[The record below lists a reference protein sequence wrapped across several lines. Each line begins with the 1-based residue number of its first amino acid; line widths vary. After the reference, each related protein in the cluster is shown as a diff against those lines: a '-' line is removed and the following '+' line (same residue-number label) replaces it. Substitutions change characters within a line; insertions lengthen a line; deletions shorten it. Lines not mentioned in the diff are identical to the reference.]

1 MRFTDSPISRRALAG
16 LLLAAAVPA
25 TPALAAARVLRG
37 TVAYRERM
45 ALPPGAIV
53 EVKLL
58 DVSLADA
65 PSRTIAETR
74 VSGRRIPARWTLR
87 YDSRRIEPRHSYA
100 LQARITHQGQLLF
113 ITTERHSVFTGGP
126 DKTDIWVQRVS
137 GEDRP
142 PAAAPSPVGSWR
154 LANLGGKGVPAS
166 ITTTLEIAAD
176 GKVSGRGGCNGFGG
190 TATIQGRVI
199 RFSRMVSTM
208 MACEPDK
215 MAQEQRFLKALE
227 RVHRWSFER
236 QTGWLV
242 LLDRGGRPLMA
253 LAAP

>member
-1 MRFTDSPISRRALAG
+1 MHFTDSSISRRALAA
-16 LLLAAAVPA
+16 LLLAAAAPA
-25 TPALAAARVLRG
+25 TPALAAPRILRG

-74 VSGRRIPARWTLR
+74 VSGRRIPAPWTLR
-87 YDSRRIEPRHSYA
+87 FDSRQIEPRRNYA
-100 LQARITHQGQLLF
+100 LQARILHRGQLLF
-113 ITTERHSVFTGGP
+113 ISTERHSVFTGGP
-126 DKTDIWVQRVS
+126 DNTDIWVQRIS
-137 GEDRP
+137 SDDRP

-154 LANLGGKGVPAS
+154 LVSLGGKPVPDA
-166 ITTTLEIAAD
+166 IATTMAIAAD

-190 TATIQGRVI
+190 NATLKGRTI

-208 MACEPDK
+208 MACAPAA
-215 MAQEQRFLKALE
+215 MAQERGFLDGLAKV
-227 RVHRWSFER
+227 RRWDIHRGS
-236 QTGWLV
+236 GLLA
-242 LLDRGGRPLMA
+242 LLDGRGRPMMT
-253 LAAP
+253 LARS

>member
-1 MRFTDSPISRRALAG
+1 MHFTDSPVSRRALAA
-16 LLLAAAVPA
+16 LLLATALPAA
-25 TPALAAARVLRG
+25 PALAAPRSLRG
-37 TVAYRERM
+37 TVSYRERM

-74 VSGRRIPARWTLR
+74 VSGRRIPAPWTLR
-87 YDSRRIEPRHSYA
+87 FDTRQIEPRHSYA
-100 LQARITHQGQLLF
+100 LQARITHRGQLLF

-126 DKTDIWVQRVS
+126 DNTDIWVQRVA
-137 GEDRP
+137 GDDRP
-142 PAAAPSPVGSWR
+142 PAAAPSPIGSWR
-154 LANLGGKGVPAS
+154 LASLGGKDVPAS
-166 ITTTLEIAAD
+166 INTTLEIAAD

-215 MAQEQRFLKALE
+215 MTQEQRFFKTLE
-227 RVHRWSFER
+227 RVHRWSLER
-236 QTGWLV
+236 QTGRLV
-242 LLDRGGRPLMA
+242 LLDRGGRPLMTLTA
-253 LAAP
+253 Q

>member
-1 MRFTDSPISRRALAG
+1 MRFTDSPLSRRALAG

-25 TPALAAARVLRG
+25 TPALAAPRVLRG

-45 ALPPGAIV
+45 ALPPGAVV

-87 YDSRRIEPRHSYA
+87 FDSRRIEPRHSYA
-100 LQARITHQGQLLF
+100 LQARILDGDRLLF

-137 GEDRP
+137 GNDRP
-142 PAAAPSPVGSWR
+142 PAAAPSPIGSWR
-154 LANLGGKGVPAS
+154 LASLGSKDVPGS
-166 ITTTLEIAAD
+166 IVTTLAIAAD

-190 TATIQGRVI
+190 NATLKGRTI

-208 MACEPDK
+208 MACTPDT
-215 MAQEQRFLKALE
+215 MAQERGFLDGLAKV
-227 RVHRWSFER
+227 RRWDIHRGS
-236 QTGWLV
+236 GLLA
-242 LLDRGGRPLMA
+242 LLDSRGRPVMMLTA
-253 LAAP
+253 Q

>member
-1 MRFTDSPISRRALAG
+1 MRFTDTPLSRRALAG

-25 TPALAAARVLRG
+25 TPALAAPRTLRG

-87 YDSRRIEPRHSYA
+87 FDSRRIEPRHSYA
-100 LQARITHQGQLLF
+100 LQARILDGDRLLF

-126 DKTDIWVQRVS
+126 DKTDIWVQRIS

-142 PAAAPSPVGSWR
+142 SAAAVSPIGSWR
-154 LANLGGKGVPAS
+154 LASLGSKDVPGS
-166 ITTTLEIAAD
+166 IATTLAIAAD

-190 TATIQGRVI
+190 SATLKGRTI

-208 MACEPDK
+208 MACAPDA
-215 MAQEQRFLKALE
+215 MAQERSFLDGLAKV
-227 RVHRWSFER
+227 RRWDIHRSS
-236 QTGWLV
+236 GALV
-242 LLDRGGRPLMA
+242 LLDSRGRPVMMLTA
-253 LAAP
+253 Q

>member
-1 MRFTDSPISRRALAG
+1 MHFTDSPLSRRALAG

-25 TPALAAARVLRG
+25 TPALAAPRTLRG

-74 VSGRRIPARWTLR
+74 VSGRRIPARWMLR
-87 YDSRRIEPRHSYA
+87 FDSRRIEPRHSYA
-100 LQARITHQGQLLF
+100 LQARILDGDRLLF
-113 ITTERHSVFTGGP
+113 ITTQRHSVFTGGP

-142 PAAAPSPVGSWR
+142 PAADASPIGSWR
-154 LANLGGKGVPAS
+154 LASLGSKDVPGS
-166 ITTTLEIAAD
+166 IVTTLAITAD

-190 TATIQGRVI
+190 NATLKGRTI

-208 MACEPDK
+208 MACAPDA
-215 MAQEQRFLKALE
+215 MAQERGFLDGLGKV
-227 RVHRWSFER
+227 RRWDIHRGS
-236 QTGWLV
+236 GLLA
-242 LLDRGGRPLMA
+242 LLDGRGRPVMMLTA
-253 LAAP
+253 Q

>member
-1 MRFTDSPISRRALAG
+1 MRFTDSPLSRRALAG

-25 TPALAAARVLRG
+25 TPVLAAPRTLRG

-58 DVSLADA
+58 DVSLADD

-87 YDSRRIEPRHSYA
+87 FDSRRIEPRHSYA
-100 LQARITHQGQLLF
+100 LQARILDGDRLLF

-126 DKTDIWVQRVS
+126 DKTDIHVQRVS

-142 PAAAPSPVGSWR
+142 PAAAASPIGSWR
-154 LANLGGKGVPAS
+154 LASLGGKDVPGS
-166 ITTTLEIAAD
+166 IATTLAIAAD

-190 TATIQGRVI
+190 NATLKGRTI

-208 MACEPDK
+208 MACAPDV
-215 MAQEQRFLKALE
+215 MAQERGFLDGLAKV
-227 RVHRWSFER
+227 RRWDIHRGS
-236 QTGWLV
+236 GLLA
-242 LLDRGGRPLMA
+242 LLDSRGRPVMMLTA
-253 LAAP
+253 Q

>member
-1 MRFTDSPISRRALAG
+1 MHFTDSPLSRRALAG

-25 TPALAAARVLRG
+25 TPALAAPRVLRG

-45 ALPPGAIV
+45 ALPPGAVV

-87 YDSRRIEPRHSYA
+87 FDSRRIEPRHSYA
-100 LQARITHQGQLLF
+100 LQARILDGDRLLF

-137 GEDRP
+137 GDDRP
-142 PAAAPSPVGSWR
+142 PAAAASPIGSWR
-154 LANLGGKGVPAS
+154 LASLGSKDVPGS
-166 ITTTLEIAAD
+166 IVTTLAIAAD

-190 TATIQGRVI
+190 NATLKGRTI

-208 MACEPDK
+208 MACAPDT
-215 MAQEQRFLKALE
+215 MAQERGFLDGLAKV
-227 RVHRWSFER
+227 RRWDIHRGSD
-236 QTGWLV
+236 LLA
-242 LLDRGGRPLMA
+242 LLDSRGRPVMVLTA
-253 LAAP
+253 Q

>member
-1 MRFTDSPISRRALAG
+1 MPFTDSPISRRALAG

-25 TPALAAARVLRG
+25 TPALAAPRVLRG

-45 ALPPGAIV
+45 ALPPGAVI

-74 VSGRRIPARWTLR
+74 VSGRRIPAPWTLR
-87 YDSRRIEPRHSYA
+87 FDNRQIDPRHSYA
-100 LQARITHQGQLLF
+100 LQARILHRGQLLF

-126 DKTDIWVQRVS
+126 DKTDIWVQRVA
-137 GEDRP
+137 GEEP
-142 PAAAPSPVGSWR
+142 PPTPAASPIGSWR
-154 LANLGGKGVPAS
+154 LTSLSGSETPAS
-166 ITTTLEIAAD
+166 IATTLVIAAD

-190 TATIQGRVI
+190 NATLQGRVI
-199 RFSRMVSTM
+199 RFSRMASTM

-215 MAQEQRFLKALE
+215 MAQEQRFLKTLE
-227 RVHRWSFER
+227 RVHRWSFQR
-236 QTGWLV
+236 PSGRLV
-242 LLDRGGRPLMA
+242 LLDRGGRPLMM
-253 LAAP
+253 LAPQ